1 MSWRVVVVVRE
12 IHRMGSTLSYT
23 LAAAAVIVILQWLF
37 MTLADDWRWQLGA
50 LALPALFAGKSVAR
64 LLVDHDVV
72 SVRRGGGR
80 S

>member
-1 MSWRVVVVVRE
+1 MRE
-12 IHRMGSTLSYT
+12 ITRMTSTVGYT

-37 MTLADDWRWQLGA
+37 MTMADDWRWQLGA
-50 LALPALFAGKSVAR
+50 LAVPALFAGASVAR

-80 S
+80 